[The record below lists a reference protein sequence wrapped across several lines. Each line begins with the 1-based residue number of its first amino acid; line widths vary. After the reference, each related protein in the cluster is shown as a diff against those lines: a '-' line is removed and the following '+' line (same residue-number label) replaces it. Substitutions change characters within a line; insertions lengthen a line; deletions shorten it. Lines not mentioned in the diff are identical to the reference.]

1 VTSAPAELCSWFE
14 QKGVLAEE
22 RGESIDEHL
31 AGCPRCRQ
39 RQAEIAELRDDL
51 ARIAAPAPRAG
62 WERAVWQRIDGPR
75 ERSGRRLWLWLAVPM
90 AAAAV
95 LLLLFRWPTSMDEP
109 RLAVHFEHDPLR
121 PRTRGDVAVGDT
133 LVMEAAGI
141 AAAAELRVY
150 GPTARAVFRC
160 SGPPGCE
167 RTGDRLR
174 ARWTV
179 PSIGQYRVIVVAS
192 RGQLPA
198 PVGSLDDDL
207 SAATASGA
215 VWQQS
220 ERLEVW

>member
-1 VTSAPAELCSWFE
+1 VTSAPAEPCAWFE
-14 QKGVLAEE
+14 REGVLAEE
-22 RGESIDEHL
+22 RGESIDGHL

-75 ERSGRRLWLWLAVPM
+75 ERRNRWLWLALPL

-95 LLLLFRWPTSMDEP
+95 LLLVFPRPSSIDEP
-109 RLAVHFEHDPLR
+109 RLAVHFERDPLR
-121 PRTRGDVAVGDT
+121 PRTRGDVAVGDM
-133 LVMEAAGI
+133 LVMEAVGL

-150 GPTARAVFRC
+150 GPSARAIFRC
-160 SGPPGCE
+160 SGPPTCE
-167 RTGDRLR
+167 RSGDRLR